1 MTRMMRRWVALVVA
15 VLVLGACGGGAGT
28 GSDDATPDAAGET
41 EATAAPTKDEWIDQA
56 IVECEAVNAALDE
69 TEPAGDPFSPS
80 ATDEDRQQGISYL
93 QAAADGLGTF
103 SQNLRD
109 FGIPEE
115 DPEGAEAIVDA
126 ADASAEAFGEA
137 VAAAEEDF
145 ASAQPAV
152 GQAFGS
158 FGPLE
163 QAANDYG
170 IGSLEDCQKEAAPAE
185 EVAEGAN
192 EVPVVAV
199 GDGETYDFEFEQPVP
214 AGKTAFVMDNQ
225 DDEPHFMFVAKLTG
239 DLSLDEILEAE
250 QEGQDPDEHAEE
262 VGGSD
267 DAGPGEQVVLNVEN
281 LEAGTYGMLCYIP
294 GPDGEPHAYNGMAVE
309 FEVQ

>member
-1 MTRMMRRWVALVVA
+1 MTRTMRCWAALVVA
-15 VLVLGACGGGAGT
+15 VLALAACGGGTA
-28 GSDDATPDAAGET
+28 DDATPDAAGDT
-41 EATAAPTKDEWIDQA
+41 EAAGAPTKDEWIDQA
-56 IVECEAVNAALDE
+56 IVECEAVNAAMDE
-69 TEPAGDPFSPS
+69 SEPQGDPFSPS
-80 ATDEDRQQGISYL
+80 ATDEDRQQGINFL
-93 QAAADGLGTF
+93 QAAADGLGSF
-103 SQNLRD
+103 AQNLRD
-109 FGIPEE
+109 FGFPEE
-115 DPEGAEAIVDA
+115 DPDGAEAIVDA
-126 ADASAEAFGEA
+126 ADESAQAFGDA

-145 ASAQPAV
+145 DSAQPAV

-192 EVPVVAV
+192 EVPVTAV
-199 GDGETYDFEFEQPVP
+199 GGDGTYDFVFDQPVP
-214 AGKTAFVMDNQ
+214 AGKTAFVMDNA
-225 DDEPHFMFVAKLTG
+225 DEEPHFMFVAKLTG

-250 QEGQDPDEHAEE
+250 QEGQDPEEHAEE

-267 DAGPGEQVVLNVEN
+267 DARPGEQVVLNVEN

-294 GPDGEPHAYNGMAVE
+294 GPDGQPHAYNGMAVE
-309 FEVQ
+309 FTVE